1 MEKINSFINT
11 EITKGLHQLDE
22 LVLEIAQFIRLDIAE
37 RILGFHCETTTFVVA
52 DRYPHIWL
60 RIYVFN
66 NTITTAFK
74 QILKLQTKR
83 GAY

>member
-37 RILGFHCETTTFVVA
+37 RI
-52 DRYPHIWL
+52 WL
-60 RIYVFN
+60 HIYVFN
-66 NTITTAFK
+66 NTHYNSI
-74 QILKLQTKR
+74 
-83 GAY
+83 